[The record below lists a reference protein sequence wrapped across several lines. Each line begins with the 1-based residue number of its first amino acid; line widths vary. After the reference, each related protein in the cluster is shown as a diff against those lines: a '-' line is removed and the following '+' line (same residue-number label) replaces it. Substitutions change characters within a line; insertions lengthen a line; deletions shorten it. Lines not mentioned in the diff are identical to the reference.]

1 MFMDPLYRQWLIL
14 RMMPR
19 RRVIGVKEIRGRLAK
34 EFNIDTQPRMIQRDL
49 DYLSGVFSLESDG
62 KKPSGWRWKV
72 DAPLFDIPNM
82 DPVTA
87 LTFKLAAE
95 HVGKMLPRG
104 VLAALLPYVRIADER
119 LKQIATPNFSTWP
132 EKVRVVSPNLPH
144 ITPGVPEGI
153 SETAYTALLEGRR
166 FTAKYRRVD
175 GEVREYEVNPLGM
188 AFVEGLT
195 YIVATLNDYDDPIL
209 LLLHRILEAR
219 IVDTPVRVPEG
230 FDLDRYIS
238 RELSFPVGRDI
249 KFKVLFE
256 DKSDV
261 QRLQES
267 PIADNQR
274 IRELRDG
281 SFELTATVADS
292 VQLRL
297 WLRGYGE
304 RVEVLSPKR
313 LRDEF
318 AGLAKK
324 LSEIYQQPE

>member
-1 MFMDPLYRQWLIL
+1 MDPLYRHWLIL
-14 RMMPR
+14 LMIPR
-19 RRVIGVKEIRGRLAK
+19 RRVIGVKEVRGRLAK
-34 EFNIDTQPRMIQRDL
+34 EFDIDAQPRMIQRDL
-49 DYLSGVFSLESDG
+49 DYLSGIFPLESDG

-87 LTFKLAAE
+87 LTFKLASE

-104 VLAALLPYVRIADER
+104 VLAALLPYVRIAEER
-119 LKQIATPNFSTWP
+119 LKQISTPNLSTWP
-132 EKVRVVSPNLPH
+132 EKVRIVSPNLPH

-209 LLLHRILEAR
+209 LLLHRILNAR
-219 IVDTPVRVPEG
+219 LLDTPVNAPEG
-230 FDLDRYIS
+230 FDLDRYIAK
-238 RELSFPVGRDI
+238 ELLFPVGRDI
-249 KFKVLFE
+249 KLKVLFGE
-256 DKSDV
+256 KSDV
-261 QRLQES
+261 LRLQES
-267 PIADNQR
+267 PIVEDQR
-274 IRELRDG
+274 IKELRDG
-281 SFELTATVADS
+281 KFELTATVVNS
-292 VQLRL
+292 VQLRW

-304 RVEVLSPKR
+304 RIEVLSPKK

-318 AGLAKK
+318 AEVARK
-324 LSEIYQQPE
+324 LSQIYKNPE